1 MSGGDPLWATALASA
16 ASGAFARLC
25 CHPLDTCKSR
35 LQVQTERASTNRTMY
50 KHTLDALRQ
59 TLRHEGV
66 RGLYRGFA
74 VTAIGAIPATCLYLT
89 SYDVF
94 KQRLSGMSALEGS
107 PGGVAFTIPFCAGM
121 LAETLSC
128 VLWVPIDVLKE
139 RLQVQASPAAA
150 VSRAIPVYRG
160 SAHAIRSV
168 WAHEGLR
175 GMYKGYGATLLSF
188 GPFSA
193 LYFVFYEQF
202 KPDKDSQTASATLG
216 TAALAGSLASFLTN
230 PLDLVKL
237 RLQVQRGA
245 AAGRNAA
252 VKSVSVAEPAST
264 QYRSVLHGITTIM
277 RTEGILA
284 LFKGAGARVAF
295 HAPSTAITMSAYET
309 FKKMIL
315 QPGTSSKRGQLE
327 Q

>member
-1 MSGGDPLWATALASA
+1 MHQCSCNACCPRAWRPQHALTRPSSALTTMSGGDPLWATALASA

-128 VLWVPIDVLKE
+128 VLW
-139 RLQVQASPAAA
+139 
-150 VSRAIPVYRG
+150 
-160 SAHAIRSV
+160 
-168 WAHEGLR
+168 EGC
-175 GMYKGYGATLLSF
+175 
-188 GPFSA
+188 
-193 LYFVFYEQF
+193 V
-202 KPDKDSQTASATLG
+202 
-216 TAALAGSLASFLTN
+216 
-230 PLDLVKL
+230 
-237 RLQVQRGA
+237 
-245 AAGRNAA
+245 
-252 VKSVSVAEPAST
+252 
-264 QYRSVLHGITTIM
+264 
-277 RTEGILA
+277 
-284 LFKGAGARVAF
+284 
-295 HAPSTAITMSAYET
+295 
-309 FKKMIL
+309 
-315 QPGTSSKRGQLE
+315 
-327 Q
+327 